1 MRLHKDIWKKKGKGQ
16 RNNFHQGNPVPSNQ
30 KEMSNKNN
38 NSTISPKRIVK
49 FHADAEKYAE
59 AVQLTY
65 VTGTEAGIQRYKKG
79 KGFIYIYEGKQ
90 IKKADEL
97 LRIKKLV
104 IPPAWKNVWICRFE
118 NGHLQATGIDVKNRK
133 QYKYHALWNQLRN
146 ETKFYRLV
154 DFGNSLPQLRLQI
167 EKDINQPDLS
177 QQKVIATVISLM
189 ERTFIRIGNNEYKKV
204 NGSYGLTT
212 LKDQH
217 VKINGGTINFSFK
230 GKSGIYHDIKLSNR
244 KLARIVK
251 QCREIPGKELF
262 QYLDEQ
268 GERHSIDSGKVNQ
281 YIQEVTGKDF
291 TAKDF
296 RTWAGSLHA
305 LNAFKNYEAGET
317 ASEIKTKVIEVLNY
331 VSRKLGNSRT
341 ICKKYYVHPVLITL
355 FESKNLKKYTDE
367 LDQIEKTDEH
377 TGLTNE
383 EKMLMKIM
391 RKANAPVEK

>member
-1 MRLHKDIWKKKGKGQ
+1 
-16 RNNFHQGNPVPSNQ
+16 
-30 KEMSNKNN
+30 MSNKNN